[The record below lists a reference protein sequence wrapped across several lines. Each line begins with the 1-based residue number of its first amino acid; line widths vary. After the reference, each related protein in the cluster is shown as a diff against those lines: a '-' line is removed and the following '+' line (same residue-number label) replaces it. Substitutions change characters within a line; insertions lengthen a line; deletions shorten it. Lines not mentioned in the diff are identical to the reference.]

1 MIHRAVAHPS
11 ASLSRGHIKSRS
23 KSGHSAKV
31 SVGGEGS
38 GDEANHEGRWWRG
51 GGGLEEE
58 EGNPMAD
65 VMGFFNAEKQ
75 QNM

>member
-1 MIHRAVAHPS
+1 MATQP
-11 ASLSRGHIKSRS
+11 RS
-23 KSGHSAKV
+23 V
-31 SVGGEGS
+31 S
-38 GDEANHEGRWWRG
+38 EGRAAVMKQITRDG
-51 GGGLEEE
+51 GGGGVGGLEEE